1 MTSGLSGTTYENKLA
16 NLENI
21 RKRGDMI
28 QVWRILHGQDHV
40 DNNKWF
46 GSAYLPG
53 ENERQTRM
61 SSDTLNLKFP
71 VVHTEIRRNLLVQK
85 SSICGLIFHTK
96 KIAKNLNIFK
106 KSSITG
112 GTTERPMK

>member
-16 NLENI
+16 TLENI

-28 QVWRILHGQDHV
+28 QVWRILHGHDHV

-71 VVHTEIRRNLLVQK
+71 VVHTEIRRNFFTARVM
-85 SSICGLIFHTK
+85 IFHTK
-96 KIAKNLNIFK
+96 KSAKNLNIFK